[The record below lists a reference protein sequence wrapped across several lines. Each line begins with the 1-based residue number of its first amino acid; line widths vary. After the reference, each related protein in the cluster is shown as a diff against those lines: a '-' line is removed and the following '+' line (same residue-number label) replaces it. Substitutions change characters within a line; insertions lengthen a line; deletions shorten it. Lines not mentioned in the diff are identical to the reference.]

1 MAENKDYKKL
11 LKKIDNG
18 MYELSRETKEGKKT
32 VKVFLTEKLLEDL
45 DHGAIEQMS
54 NVLDMP
60 GVYSPVCAMSDMH
73 RGYGF
78 SIGGVA
84 AFDLETGCISP
95 GGIGF
100 DINCGVRVLTTPL
113 KKADVE
119 PKIKEILESLFK
131 HVPSGVGSESKIRLN
146 PEELD
151 KVLKNGSKWA
161 LENNYAF
168 PEDVEHTESEGCM
181 KEADQEKVSPKAKKR
196 GKNQLG
202 TLGAGNHFLEI
213 QVVDEIYDKETA
225 KAFGITE
232 KGQIA
237 VMIHCGSRGLGHQV
251 CSDYIR
257 KMEEEHPEIA
267 DALPDRDLIY
277 AKAGSQTA
285 NDYFGA
291 MSAAANYAWC
301 NRQVIAHFVRQ
312 AFKEVFNTNPKD
324 MKQIYD
330 VAHNI
335 AKIEEYEI
343 SGKLRK
349 VYLHRKGATRA
360 FPANHPEVPEIYKQ
374 YGQPVLIPGSMGTA
388 SYILVGT
395 EKGTKLAYASSAHGA
410 GRVMS
415 RFEAKK
421 RFRGDQV
428 QKELEEKQIYVKAAS
443 WKGICEE
450 APAVYKQIDE
460 VIKGVEEA
468 GIAKKI
474 VRVVPFGVIKG

>member
-1 MAENKDYKKL
+1 MEEAKSYKKL
-11 LKKIDNG
+11 LNKVEEGI
-18 MYELSRETKEGKKT
+18 YEYTKDGKT
-32 VKVFLTEKLLEDL
+32 VKVFLTDKLLEQL
-45 DHGAIEQMS
+45 DEEAVRQMI
-54 NVLDMP
+54 NVLELP

-78 SIGGVA
+78 AIGGVA
-84 AFDLETGCISP
+84 AIDFENGCISP
-95 GGIGF
+95 GGVGF
-100 DINCGVRVLTTPL
+100 DINCGVRMLTTPL
-113 KKADVE
+113 KKQDVE
-119 PKIKEILESLFK
+119 PKIKELLESLFK

-151 KVLKNGSKWA
+151 KVLKTGSKWA

-168 PEDVEHTESEGCM
+168 EEDLEHTESNGCM
-181 KEADQEKVSPKAKKR
+181 EEADANTVSPKAKKR

-213 QVVDEIYDKETA
+213 QVVDEIYDEETA

-232 KGQIA
+232 KGQIT

-257 KMEEEHPEIA
+257 KMEEGAPGMA
-267 DALPDRDLIY
+267 DSLPDRDLIY
-277 AKAGSQTA
+277 AKAGTQA
-285 NDYFGA
+285 AKDYFAA
-291 MSAAANYAWC
+291 MCAAANYAWC
-301 NRQVIAHFVRQ
+301 NRQVIAHYVRQ
-312 AFKEVFNTNPKD
+312 AFKETLGTSPKD

-335 AKIEEYEI
+335 AKVEEYEI
-343 SGKLRK
+343 DGEKRK

-360 FPANHPEVPEIYKQ
+360 FPAGHPEVPAVYKD

-395 EKGTKLAYASSAHGA
+395 EKGMQQSYGSSAHGA
-410 GRVMS
+410 GRTMS
-415 RFEAKK
+415 RHEAHQHFK
-421 RFRGDQV
+421 GDQV
-428 QKELEEKQIYVKAAS
+428 QKELEQRNIYVKAAS

-450 APAVYKQIDE
+450 APGVYKQIDE
-460 VIKGVEEA
+460 VIDGVDKA